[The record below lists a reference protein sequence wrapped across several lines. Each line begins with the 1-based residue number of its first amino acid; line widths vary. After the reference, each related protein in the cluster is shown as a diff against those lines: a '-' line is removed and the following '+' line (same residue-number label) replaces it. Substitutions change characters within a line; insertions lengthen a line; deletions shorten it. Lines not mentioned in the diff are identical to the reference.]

1 MQRQLL
7 QVAKKNWVAHVVDMR
22 INEIITEDFDGTGDF
37 SDPKYSQT
45 KSIDPNGEL
54 LAILTTK
61 REDLL
66 FHHSDPQMPVS
77 EFLETNPTISF
88 AQLDGAI
95 KSGALDSV
103 VEKLSTSSTNGE
115 NVIIFKGNDI
125 DLPDNST
132 SGAVSGRAGKD
143 PAKIVSGMA
152 KRAAGA

>member
-1 MQRQLL
+1 
-7 QVAKKNWVAHVVDMR
+7 MR
-22 INEIITEDFDGTGDF
+22 IHEIITEDFDGTGDL

-54 LAILTTK
+54 LAILTAK

-77 EFLETNPTISF
+77 EFLATNPTISF

-95 KSGALDSV
+95 KSGALDAV

-115 NVIIFKGNDI
+115 NVIIFKGDDI
-125 DLPDNST
+125 DLPDST
-132 SGAVSGRAGKD
+132 GGSTGGAGKD
-143 PAKIVSGMA
+143 PAKVVSSMA